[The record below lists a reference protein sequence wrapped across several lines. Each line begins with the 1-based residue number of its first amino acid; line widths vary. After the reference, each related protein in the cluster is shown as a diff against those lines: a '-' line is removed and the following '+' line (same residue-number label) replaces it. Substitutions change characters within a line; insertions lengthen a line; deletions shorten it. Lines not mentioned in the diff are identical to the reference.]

1 MKLKNLNSYLRLAV
15 LAFFIQ
21 GCIVYALAD
30 TKVMQELSH
39 NEWKCV
45 RQENTA
51 GNPPDDPGT
60 QQGYFKKDFDE
71 SAWSNQYVPWNWDR
85 KHPPN
90 PYVVH
95 GVNNIGDKFFREGGV
110 GWYRKRFN
118 LDKSMPSNY
127 RLILHFGMVDTECT
141 VYLNGN
147 KVGEHQGYSTPFE
160 FDVTDKISRDKE
172 NVLAVRVYD
181 MHYNPKETGKKNT
194 RIEGHM

>member
-71 SAWSNQYVPWNWDR
+71 
-85 KHPPN
+85 K
-90 PYVVH
+90 
-95 GVNNIGDKFFREGGV
+95 
-110 GWYRKRFN
+110 
-118 LDKSMPSNY
+118 
-127 RLILHFGMVDTECT
+127 
-141 VYLNGN
+141 
-147 KVGEHQGYSTPFE
+147 
-160 FDVTDKISRDKE
+160 
-172 NVLAVRVYD
+172 
-181 MHYNPKETGKKNT
+181 
-194 RIEGHM
+194 